1 MAMGNVLSTGGTGGV
16 CVPSCRAVLPILYSF
31 RRCPYAIRARLALC
45 QAGSNVELREVVLSD
60 KPAQLLAA
68 SPAGT
73 VPVLQLPHGEVIA
86 HSRDIMRWALEQHD
100 ADGWLERGD
109 TPDQRALTDL
119 CDGEFKQALDGTKYA
134 ERHPERSASAWRD
147 QAVACLIEPLETRLS
162 RSPQLGGDRPGLAD
176 AAIFPFVRQFAA
188 VDAAWWAASPWVATR
203 RWLNAW
209 AGSALMAAC
218 MHKLPPWRPGAAPT
232 RFPPDAQARP

>member
-1 MAMGNVLSTGGTGGV
+1 M
-16 CVPSCRAVLPILYSF
+16 PSCRAVLPILYSF

-45 QAGSNVELREVVLSD
+45 QSGVTVELREVALSV
-60 KPAQLLAA
+60 KPAELLAA

-73 VPVLQLPHGEVIA
+73 VPVLQLPHGEVLA
-86 HSRDIMRWALEQHD
+86 QSRDIMQWALRQND

-109 TPDQRALTDL
+109 TPTQRALTEL
-119 CDGEFKQALDGTKYA
+119 CDGDFKHALDRYKYA
-134 ERHPERSASAWRD
+134 ERHPGRSAQDWRH
-147 QAVACLIEPLETRLS
+147 QAVACLIEPLEARLAL
-162 RSPQLGGDRPGLAD
+162 SPQLGGDRPGLAD

-203 RWLNAW
+203 RWHNAW

-218 MHKLPPWRPGAAPT
+218 MHKLLPWRSGALPT
-232 RFPPDAQARP
+232 RFPPGAQDRP